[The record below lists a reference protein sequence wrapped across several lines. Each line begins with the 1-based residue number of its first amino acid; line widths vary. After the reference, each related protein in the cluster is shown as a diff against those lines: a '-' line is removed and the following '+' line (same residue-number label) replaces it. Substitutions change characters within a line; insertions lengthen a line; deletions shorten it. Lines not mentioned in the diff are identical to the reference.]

1 MMNLCEPKSNMR
13 TTPLLLAMCLP
24 GAGARLPTATAALGD
39 VTLETALS
47 FGIPM
52 AVGAV
57 VTALDSF
64 AMVTQGNAGLVE
76 RLGKYDRTLRPGLHL
91 KLPFVERL
99 SCYTSVRERVLD
111 VPAQR
116 CITMD
121 NAPLTADAVVFYR
134 IRDLTQAKYRI
145 DDYAVGLSNLILT
158 QLRSEIGQL
167 SLDQTFTARE
177 KLNQILL
184 REANA
189 VTANW
194 GIDVVR
200 VEVRDIL
207 PSPEIVSAME
217 LQMAAERRKRA
228 VILES
233 EGAKQSVV
241 NAAEASRDAV
251 VLAAEGERRRLEAE
265 AEGMAYA
272 LRSVADALGGGSGDG
287 AAAAARLLIDRAQIA
302 ANLALATS
310 ANAKVVVQG
319 GGGGGRTTDAALYGT
334 TLGLAHDGVE
344 AVPPA

>member
-1 MMNLCEPKSNMR
+1 MR
-13 TTPLLLAMCLP
+13 TTPVLLLAMCLP
-24 GAGARLPTATAALGD
+24 GAGAKLPTATAALGD

-99 SCYTSVRERVLD
+99 SCYVRALRVLD

-189 VTANW
+189 VTTNW

-200 VEVRDIL
+200 VE
-207 PSPEIVSAME
+207 
-217 LQMAAERRKRA
+217 
-228 VILES
+228 
-233 EGAKQSVV
+233 
-241 NAAEASRDAV
+241 
-251 VLAAEGERRRLEAE
+251 
-265 AEGMAYA
+265 
-272 LRSVADALGGGSGDG
+272 
-287 AAAAARLLIDRAQIA
+287 IA

>member
-1 MMNLCEPKSNMR
+1 MR

-47 FGIPM
+47 FGIPI

-64 AMVTQGNAGLVE
+64 AMVTQGNAGL
-76 RLGKYDRTLRPGLHL
+76 
-91 KLPFVERL
+91 VERL

-158 QLRSEIGQL
+158 QLRSETGQL

-233 EGAKQSVV
+233 EGKREAAV
-241 NAAEASRDAV
+241 NAATGRRDAV
-251 VLAAEGERRRLEAE
+251 VLAA
-265 AEGMAYA
+265 
-272 LRSVADALGGGSGDG
+272 
-287 AAAAARLLIDRAQIA
+287 
-302 ANLALATS
+302 
-310 ANAKVVVQG
+310 
-319 GGGGGRTTDAALYGT
+319 
-334 TLGLAHDGVE
+334 
-344 AVPPA
+344 

>member
-1 MMNLCEPKSNMR
+1 MTRLVVVAA
-13 TTPLLLAMCLP
+13 LAV
-24 GAGARLPTATAALGD
+24 ATARGAVRRPLGVRAVELGRGGDAGDYGYDLGLGAL
-39 VTLETALS
+39 L
-47 FGIPM
+47 

-57 VTALDSF
+57 VTLVDSF

-76 RLGKYDRTLRPGLHL
+76 RLGRYDRTRRAGLHV

-134 IRDLTQAKYRI
+134 IRDLTAAKYQI

-177 KLNQILL
+177 ALNAILL
-184 REANA
+184 REANS
-189 VTANW
+189 VTTHW

-233 EGAKQSVV
+233 EGSRQSVI

-251 VLAAEGERRRLEAE
+251 VLAAEGERKRLEAE
-265 AEGMAYA
+265 AAGLAGA
-272 LRSVADALGGGSGDG
+272 LAAVAAALADASTD
-287 AAAAARLLIDRAQIA
+287 AAARLLIDRAQIA
-302 ANLALATS
+302 ANLALAAS
-310 ANAKVVVQG
+310 PNAKVVVQG
-319 GGGGGRTTDAALYGT
+319 GAGARGAGDAALYGT
-334 TLGLAHDGVE
+334 TLGLAHQD
-344 AVPPA
+344 APPPGA

>member
-1 MMNLCEPKSNMR
+1 MR
-13 TTPLLLAMCLP
+13 TTPVLLLAICLS
-24 GAGARLPTATAALGD
+24 GAGAKLPTATAALEG

-47 FGIPM
+47 FGIPI

-76 RLGKYDRTLRPGLHL
+76 RLGRYDRTLKPGLHL

-158 QLRSEIGQL
+158 QLRSEIGRL

-189 VTANW
+189 VTTNW

-251 VLAAEGERRRLEAE
+251 VLAEGERRRLEAE

-272 LRSVADALGGGSGDG
+272 LRSVADALGGEGSGDG

-319 GGGGGRTTDAALYGT
+319 GGDGGRTTDAALYGT